1 MTVQAIEAD
10 ITYTFNDEGQYPFA
24 FDILKPNDVTV
35 QFIDNLGVRH
45 GLAMGTD
52 YLVVDNAG
60 SRYIEIISTCG
71 FIGQPGQL
79 FIFRDMPV
87 EQPTNWVNN
96 EELDM
101 ELLEKSFDRVIMI
114 LQQFNTQMTSELAA
128 ITWRD
133 GWKTGIVYEI
143 RDLVQAPNTNIYL
156 ATVGHTAGVFE
167 DDLLA
172 GKWNLVIDISEIAGY
187 ASAAGVAQIAAEA
200 AATLANQ
207 HLTDAEAVFQNT
219 VAAQAQAEVAMNS
232 AIASATY
239 AAASAD
245 ALPNTVAIGANNVPQ
260 VNSNA
265 NGWIPMP
272 LGTTGR
278 EVAAGETA
286 TAIKTTLGLGN
297 VDNTSDLDKPIST
310 ATQQAI
316 NAIAGLS
323 QSPLPIGTVVPYIG
337 GYFTDSANGGFVAVH
352 GNNAASIN
360 ARYNILGMYVCDG
373 AELNV
378 PGSAFF
384 DGPGR
389 HLPNLTDDR
398 FIMGSSSAGVFGGL
412 NETTH
417 LHEFIHTHGITHTH
431 GMAHTHTMAHVH
443 WVHDV
448 TLSWNQMPYHAH
460 THHNEVWANVS
471 GSSYRT
477 SRSSGNWCNSV
488 GHGGR
493 GHIDTYPAGGDGAHS
508 HGNTAGSSAANT
520 GGSSAANTG
529 GASVAKSGNP
539 SANNTANITLDNR
552 PKFISCLYLMKAV

>member
-1 MTVQAIEAD
+1 MTVQAIDAD

-24 FDILKPNDVTV
+24 FDILKPKDVTV
-35 QFIDNLGVRH
+35 QFIDNQGVRH
-45 GLAMGTD
+45 VLAMGTD

-71 FIGQPGQL
+71 FIGQSGQL

-87 EQPTNWVNN
+87 EQPTDWVNN

-101 ELLEKSFDRVIMI
+101 ELLEKSFDRIIMI

-128 ITWRD
+128 ITWRA
-133 GWKTGIVYEI
+133 GWKTGTSYAA
-143 RDLVQAPNTNIYL
+143 RDWVQAPNSNIYL
-156 ATVGHTAGVFE
+156 ATRGHTAGVFE
-167 DDLLA
+167 TDLLA
-172 GKWNLVIDISEIAGY
+172 GYWNLVIDIAEIAGY
-187 ASAAGVAQIAAEA
+187 AEDADVARIAAED

-207 HLTDAEAVFQNT
+207 HLIDTGTVFQNT
-219 VAAQAQAEVAMNS
+219 VAAKELAEQAMNS

-239 AAASAD
+239 AAASAE
-245 ALPNTVAIGANNVPQ
+245 ALPNTVAMGANNVPQ
-260 VNSNA
+260 VNSSTD
-265 NGWIPMP
+265 GWIPMP

-286 TAIKTTLGLGN
+286 NAIKTTLGLGN

-316 NAIAGLS
+316 DTITGLS
-323 QSPLPIGTVVPYIG
+323 QSPLPIGTIVPYIG
-337 GYFTDSANGGFVAVH
+337 GYFTDSNNGGFVVVY
-352 GNNAASIN
+352 GNDADSIN
-360 ARYNILGMYVCDG
+360 ARFNILGMYVCNG

-398 FIMGSSSAGVFGGL
+398 FIMGSSSAGAFGGL

-417 LHEFIHTHGITHTH
+417 LHEFIHTHTIAHVH
-431 GMAHTHTMAHVH
+431 GMAHTHTMAHAH
-443 WVHDV
+443 WVNDH
-448 TLSWNQMPYHAH
+448 TLAGWQIPSH
-460 THHNEVWANVS
+460 THTQHNETWANVP

-477 SRSSGNWCNSV
+477 ARSSGTWCNSIS
-488 GHGGR
+488 HGGR
-493 GHIDTYPAGGDGAHS
+493 AHIATYATGGSGAHS
-508 HGNTAGSSAANT
+508 HGHTGGSSAANT
-520 GGSSAANTG
+520 GGSSAANTA
-529 GASVAKSGNP
+529 GASNATSGNP
-539 SANNTANITLDNR
+539 SANNTSSIILDNR

>member
-45 GLAMGTD
+45 VLAMGTD

-87 EQPTNWVNN
+87 EQPTDWVNN

-128 ITWRD
+128 ITWRA
-133 GWKTGIVYEI
+133 GWKTGIVYEA
-143 RDLVQAPNTNIYL
+143 RNLVQAPNSNIYL
-156 ATVGHTAGVFE
+156 ATRGHTAGVFE
-167 DDLLA
+167 TDLLT
-172 GKWNLVIDISEIAGY
+172 GYWNLVIDIAEIAGY
-187 ASAAGVAQIAAEA
+187 AEDADVSRIAAET

-207 HLTDAEAVFQNT
+207 HLTDTETAFQNT
-219 VAAQAQAEVAMNS
+219 VATKELAEQAMNS

-239 AAASAD
+239 AATSAE
-245 ALPNTVAIGANNVPQ
+245 ALPNTGAIGANNVPQ
-260 VNSNA
+260 VSSDA
-265 NGWIPMP
+265 DGWIPMP

-286 TAIKTTLGLGN
+286 NAIKTTLGLGN

-310 ATQQAI
+310 ATLQAI
-316 NAIAGLS
+316 ATIAGLS
-323 QSPLPIGTVVPYIG
+323 QSPLPIGTIVPYIG
-337 GYFTDSANGGFVAVH
+337 GYFTDSNNGGFVVVY
-352 GNNAASIN
+352 GNDADSIN
-360 ARYNILGMYVCDG
+360 ARFNILGMYVCNG

-398 FIMGSSSAGVFGGL
+398 FIMGSSSAGAFGGL

-417 LHEFIHTHGITHTH
+417 LHEFIHTHTIAHVH

-443 WVHDV
+443 WVTDH
-448 TLSWNQMPYHAH
+448 TLAGWQMPWHEH
-460 THHNEVWANVS
+460 TQHNETWANVP

-477 SRSSGNWCNSV
+477 ARTSGNWCNSIS
-488 GHGGR
+488 HGGR
-493 GHIDTYPAGGDGAHS
+493 AHINTYPSGGSGAHS
-508 HGNTAGSSAANT
+508 HGNTGGSSAAST
-520 GGSSAANTG
+520 GGSSAASTA
-529 GASVAKSGNP
+529 GASVANSGNP